1 MALRHKLKVYS
12 MNEIC
17 NFSLCGYLAEGNII
31 CRTAAA
37 TGNEVIEKLA
47 ERLAYN
53 TAGLD
58 REAILA
64 AVREREQLM
73 STVVAPGLAVPHARL
88 SGVDSL
94 LIAVAT
100 SEKGVDFAA
109 ADGKKVNVTVLII
122 TPADDPGLHLQ
133 VLSALA
139 KTFSAPNAVAKAAAL
154 ESPGAVLDFFSDAA
168 MEIPAYLRVRDLMDH
183 SPLTLTESDTLHT
196 AIAAIAAR
204 GADEIPVLDDEGD
217 LRGVVSAADILRFS
231 LPEHILWMNDLT
243 PILRFQ
249 PFAEMLKN
257 SQDTKLA
264 DFMRET
270 MEKIEED
277 APAIQLVKLF
287 ITARVRQVIVTRGGR
302 FSGVVRLENVVR
314 DLFWA

>member
-1 MALRHKLKVYS
+1 

-17 NFSLCGYLAEGNII
+17 NFSLCGSLAEGNII
-31 CRTAAA
+31 CHAAA
-37 TGNEVIEKLA
+37 STGDEVIERLA
-47 ERLAYN
+47 ERLAYT

-58 REAILA
+58 RDVILN

-73 STVVAPGLAVPHARL
+73 PTVIAPGLAVPHARMT
-88 SGVDSL
+88 GVDSL

-100 SEKGVDFAA
+100 SDRGVDFSAP
-109 ADGKKVNVTVLII
+109 DGGKVRVTVLIL

-139 KTFSAPNAVAKAAAL
+139 KTFAAPDAVDKAAAL
-154 ESPGAVLDFFSDAA
+154 ESPGAVREFFADAA
-168 MEIPAYLRVRDLMDH
+168 MEIPPYLRVCDLMDNN
-183 SPLTLTESDTLHT
+183 PLTLTESDTLHT

-217 LRGVVSAADILRFS
+217 LRGVVAAADILRFS

-277 APAIQLVKLF
+277 APAIQLVKQF
-287 ITARVRQVIVTRGGR
+287 ITAKVRQVIVTRNGR